1 MSAGSGK
8 AVDPGH
14 PGDLDKEIFMA
25 WGKLVFGEPWRPE
38 KEPPPDA
45 KEIARILRLGLP
57 VPPFVQVW
65 LADLI
70 DPPLEGGEE
79 VKFVLKRNGRAV
91 QKLETE
97 LEKLKK
103 SLAIV
108 STLQRGKSLTDAINK
123 VMPGKERQAFRA
135 LKYALRWFEQFNLLT
150 DQNQLP
156 AHLVA
161 KVVTFVNFYIDDSN

>member
-14 PGDLDKEIFMA
+14 RGDLDKEIFMA

-57 VPPFVQVW
+57 VPTFVQDW

-79 VKFVLKRNGRAV
+79 VKFALKRNGRAV
-91 QKLETE
+91 QKL
-97 LEKLKK
+97 KWRGY
-103 SLAIV
+103 V
-108 STLQRGKSLTDAINK
+108 SNRVTSSRRDRRRAESPSMASTICRAAGPEHGRGK
-123 VMPGKERQAFRA
+123 
-135 LKYALRWFEQFNLLT
+135 
-150 DQNQLP
+150 
-156 AHLVA
+156 
-161 KVVTFVNFYIDDSN
+161 